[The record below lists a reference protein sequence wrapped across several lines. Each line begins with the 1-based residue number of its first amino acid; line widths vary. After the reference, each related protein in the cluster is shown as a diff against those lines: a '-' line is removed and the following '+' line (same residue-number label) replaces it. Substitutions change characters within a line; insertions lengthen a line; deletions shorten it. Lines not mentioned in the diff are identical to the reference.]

1 MLNFKILDRYLFRE
15 AGLAW
20 LAVTG
25 VLLAIMLS
33 TRFAKFLTEA
43 ARGTLPADFLL
54 KIVALNSLQ
63 YLVLLIPVSL
73 LLAVMLS
80 LGRLYK
86 DQEIAAMAG
95 CGLGLARFYKPFL
108 WLAICIGVLTA
119 VLAFVLGPWAGRE
132 VDRSLR
138 DARLSVQYSPFEPGR
153 FKTVA
158 RGRAT
163 FYGAST
169 DSSGVTQTVFAHIRE
184 PDGDSIVTAQSGTQ
198 ALDPATGER
207 VLTLNKGHRYL
218 GVAGR
223 ADYDVVSFETLTT
236 RVAPP
241 QTLALSSKRKI
252 RETKSL
258 IGSDDPADQAEL
270 QWRIAAPVSVFLLAL
285 LAVPLSHLAPRAGR
299 YSKLIWGILVYLA
312 YSNLLGLGQ
321 TWIAKGVMPAAV
333 GLWWV
338 HALMGLLLLG
348 ILRQRLGGFTGHSSV
363 RTAGA

>member
-1 MLNFKILDRYLFRE
+1 MLNFRILDRYLFRE

-95 CGLGLARFYKPFL
+95 CGLGLGRFYKPFL
-108 WLAICIGVLTA
+108 WLAVSVGTLTA
-119 VLAFVLGPWAGRE
+119 VLAFALGPWAGRE
-132 VDRSLR
+132 VDRTLR
-138 DARLSVQYSPFEPGR
+138 DARMSVQYSPFEPGR

-158 RGRAT
+158 GGRAT
-163 FYGAST
+163 FYGAT
-169 DSSGVTQTVFAHIRE
+169 ADSDGTTKTVFARIDE
-184 PDGDSIVTAQSGTQ
+184 PDGASIVTAQTGTQ
-198 ALDPATGER
+198 AIDPATGER
-207 VLTLNKGHRYL
+207 ILTLKQGHRYF
-218 GVAGR
+218 GEAGH

-236 RVAPP
+236 RIAPP
-241 QTLALSSKRKI
+241 QSLALSSKRKI
-252 RETKSL
+252 RETRAL

-270 QWRIAAPVSVFLLAL
+270 QWRIAAPVSVFLLTL

-299 YSKLIWGILVYLA
+299 YSKLIWGILVYLV

-321 TWIAKGVMPAAV
+321 TWIAKGVMPDTL

-338 HALMGLLLLG
+338 HALMGVLLLWV
-348 ILRQRLGGFTGHSSV
+348 LRQRLGGFTGRSSV

>member
-95 CGLGLARFYKPFL
+95 CGLGLRRFYKPFL
-108 WLAICIGVLTA
+108 WLALAIASLTA
-119 VLAFVLGPWAGRE
+119 LLAFGLGPWAGRE

-138 DARLSVQYSPFEPGR
+138 DARTSVQYSPFEPGR

-158 RGRAT
+158 SGRAT
-163 FYGAST
+163 FYGAT
-169 DSSGVTQTVFAHIRE
+169 ADAEGRVQTVFAQIE
-184 PDGDSIVTAQSGTQ
+184 EDGGASIVTAQTGVQ
-198 ALDPATGER
+198 ALDEATGER
-207 VLTLNKGHRYL
+207 ILTLNQGQRYY
-218 GVAGR
+218 GEPGR
-223 ADYDVVSFETLTT
+223 ADYDIIAFDSLTT

-241 QTLALSSKRKI
+241 PTLALSGKRKT
-252 RETKSL
+252 RETQSL
-258 IGSDDPADQAEL
+258 IGSEDLADQAEL

-299 YSKLIWGILVYLA
+299 YSKLIWGILAYLI

-321 TWIAKGVMPAAV
+321 TWIAKGVMPAAI

-338 HALMGLLLLG
+338 HALMGMLLLW
-348 ILRQRLGGFTGHSSV
+348 ILQQRMGGFTGRSSI
-363 RTAGA
+363 RKAAA